1 MVSRMQYRSD
11 NHAFHLVSLRFPI
24 PMPCE
29 AAASLAYV
37 NRLDNRVTLRG
48 WGRGAAHGVA
58 IGVGGVGCGSTA
70 IA

>member
-1 MVSRMQYRSD
+1 
-11 NHAFHLVSLRFPI
+11 
-24 PMPCE
+24 MPCE